1 MTDLER
7 VRYALQTP
15 YGKVISEILQ
25 QKGSKTYKITIPVGS
40 YATLILPTMGDVSES
55 GKTLEKVEGVSA
67 VTRQGGFTTATLQ
80 QGTYNFTF

>member
-1 MTDLER
+1 
-7 VRYALQTP
+7 
-15 YGKVISEILQ
+15 
-25 QKGSKTYKITIPVGS
+25 
-40 YATLILPTMGDVSES
+40 VSEF